1 MVMSHQCLLI
11 IRPCHTLIT
20 KVTCTVTDLLH
31 PTDMASNA
39 KALLASEEMLGDPLQ
54 CLEGP
59 EKGQQA
65 PTFLSTI
72 FRSTSQ
78 MLISRRHLTLSE
90 MLLAPKFTSI
100 DTLENPKVLDS
111 FHMIQL

>member
-1 MVMSHQCLLI
+1 MVTSHQCRLI
-11 IRPCHTLIT
+11 TRPCRTLIT
-20 KVTCTVTDLLH
+20 KVTCLTDTDLLH

-39 KALLASEEMLGDPLQ
+39 KALLASEEMLEGLQ

-59 EKGQQA
+59 EKARQVL
-65 PTFLSTI
+65 TFLSTI

-78 MLISRRHLTLSE
+78 MLILRRHSTLSE
-90 MLLAPKFTSI
+90 MLLAPKFTLI
-100 DTLENPKVLDS
+100 DTLENPKALDS